1 MKKVFFLFLSFYIFT
16 YSFSQTIHDS
26 IYVAGFR
33 ASRILSS
40 YPNNQFP
47 SDDYWA
53 YVGNAMASKFDSTGP
68 AAVWIVSLYQN
79 AGTTRLNFLNPGGS
93 WPYITFGSTDQN
105 ESCLDRFD
113 QEGFRVWLQVE
124 PGAADVD
131 TLIHLVMNQYKH
143 HPCVKGFGIDVE
155 WFNAQDY
162 SGGQHV
168 TDSMAQ
174 HWEQTL
180 KAFDTDYTLF
190 LKHYSYSWMPPSF
203 RGDILFVDDSQ
214 GFTGLTQMTTEFE
227 AWGSHFSTND
237 VAFQFGYPA
246 DSTWWTLYTDPPQTI
261 GNSLRS
267 NIPNCYGLFWVDFTI
282 CKIFDITVGTENIDT
297 EKFSF
302 EIFPNPVK
310 EKAILKFELK
320 NISSISI
327 IVYDIKGNEIAKVMN
342 DTLLAGKHEIE
353 YNVTVLKAG
362 NYFIGIKTENGIRKE
377 KITVVH

>member
-1 MKKVFFLFLSFYIFT
+1 MKKTFFSFIT
-16 YSFSQTIHDS
+16 CCIISISFSQTVHDS
-26 IYVAGFR
+26 AYIAGFR

-47 SDDYWA
+47 NDDYWT

-79 AGTTRLNFLNPGGS
+79 AGTTRLNFPNPGGS

-105 ESCLDRFD
+105 ETYLDRFD

-143 HPCVKGFGIDVE
+143 HTCIKGFGIDVE
-155 WFNAQDY
+155 WFNAQSY

-180 KAFDTDYTLF
+180 KAFNPNYTLF

-214 GFTGLTQMTTEFE
+214 GFTGLTQMTNEFE
-227 AWGSHFSTND
+227 TWGSHFSTND

-246 DSTWWTLYTDPPQTI
+246 DSTWWQLFADPPQTI

-267 NIPNCYGLFWVDFTI
+267 NILNCYGLFWVDFTI
-282 CKIFDITVGTENIDT
+282 CKVFDITVGIKNADAENL
-297 EKFSF
+297 FF
-302 EIFPNPVK
+302 EIFPNPVS
-310 EKAILKFELK
+310 EKAIIKFEIK
-320 NISSISI
+320 NENNINIL
-327 IVYDIKGNEIAKVMN
+327 VYDMKGNEIAKVLN

-353 YNVTVLKAG
+353 CDFSSYKAG
-362 NYFIGIKTENGIRKE
+362 TYFIKIISDSGKWE
-377 KITVVH
+377 KPITIIQ